1 MKRCKLVALAIAVLM
16 TMLIPATAFAAT
28 HEDVDTWDKLQA
40 AFADTDAD
48 VTIILTG
55 NITTLGALQTGKGQ
69 TYVINGEEYILKDVR
84 LVGEGEVE
92 INAEVQ
98 RDGQAQAL
106 RVTDDV
112 QVTVNGDVKSEGSMG
127 AGVIADGNSKTSIN
141 GTVDGGDIGVVSGD
155 KASVEVKGDVSG
167 TMVGTVSEGESS
179 VQING
184 DVSANGAG
192 VVAGESSQ
200 VEVTGNISGGQI
212 GTSAEGSASV
222 TVKGDVTGGS
232 AAVVGSEQSKTEVT
246 GNVAGGQVTEPEIDQ
261 VQGAGVYADGEATV
275 NVTGNVTGGNVADS
289 ADGQS
294 ADLKGGTGV
303 IAQENSNV
311 KVDGNVTGGNGSAA
325 SLGDTVSDDDS
336 YSDGGYGMIAGDQSK
351 VEVTGNVTGGD
362 SAGGNGYAGSGIEM
376 SPKADVT
383 VGGDVKGGNTD
394 GATGIA
400 GQGAIVYSLDKADPD
415 NEDAEP
421 GKLVVMGTVEGG
433 SALLES
439 GKDGNGV
446 YFGDPYSE
454 IPEEEWL
461 TAEEVY
467 ITEIPAG
474 TFADFMTGLMM
485 GKMLPVLDGYGYTQ
499 QEMAEILADFMANK
513 VFTKIADLLGHEY
526 TGSAQDDEVLQNLSD
541 EQMQT
546 LKQSVADD
554 YNALIKEKIMAVYDV
569 ELTLPE
575 VTVWEVK
582 GGDDAAMFGGVQG
595 EFIASLLGLDTNYIV
610 KIVES
615 EGGMLVSDKETAK
628 AGETVTVT
636 ALPKAGYTLGKVL
649 LNGEELTG
657 KDGVYSFVMP
667 EGGGVELS
675 AEFIADAPAEAPTNT
690 AGSPKTGDNFSAAL
704 LLGLMAVS
712 AMAVVVVG
720 RKARTGK

>member
-1 MKRCKLVALAIAVLM
+1 MKRRKLVALAIAVLM
-16 TMLIPATAFAAT
+16 IMLIPATAFAAT

-55 NITTLGALQTGKGQ
+55 DITTLGALQTGKGQ

-84 LVGEGEVE
+84 LVGAGEVE

-98 RDGQAQAL
+98 RDSQAQAL
-106 RVTDDV
+106 RVTEDV
-112 QVTVNGDVKSEGSMG
+112 QVTVNGDVKSDGSMG

-141 GTVDGGDIGVVSGD
+141 GTVDGGDIGVASGE

-167 TMVGTVSEGESS
+167 AMVGTVSEGESS

-184 DVSANGAG
+184 DVSANGVG
-192 VVAGESSQ
+192 V
-200 VEVTGNISGGQI
+200 
-212 GTSAEGSASV
+212 
-222 TVKGDVTGGS
+222 
-232 AAVVGSEQSKTEVT
+232 
-246 GNVAGGQVTEPEIDQ
+246 
-261 VQGAGVYADGEATV
+261 GA
-275 NVTGNVTGGNVADS
+275 
-289 ADGQS
+289 
-294 ADLKGGTGV
+294 
-303 IAQENSNV
+303 
-311 KVDGNVTGGNGSAA
+311 
-325 SLGDTVSDDDS
+325 
-336 YSDGGYGMIAGDQSK
+336 DQSGK
-351 VEVTGNVTGGD
+351 VEVTGNVTGGEAGIITD
-362 SAGGNGYAGSGIEM
+362 DDASVKVTGDVKASDVPDGTTDQNGAGVGVDASGNSTVVVDGNVSGGNGNESTANMTAPDGYSDGGIGVYAQEKANVNVTGNVKGGDAAGTFAYAGDGVVAEDQST
-376 SPKADVT
+376 VT
-383 VGGDVKGGNTD
+383 VGGDVKGGD
-394 GATGIA
+394 VKADPEVGAEGYESIGGNGVVMAPKANVTVGGNVKGGDTSGDKGIA

-526 TGSAQDDEVLQNLSD
+526 TGSAQDDAVLQNLSD

-554 YNALIKEKIMAVYDV
+554 YNALIKEKIMAVYDE
-569 ELTLPE
+569 ELALPE
-575 VTVWEVK
+575 VTVLEVK

-704 LLGLMAVS
+704 LMGLMAVS

-720 RKARTGK
+720 RKARSGK